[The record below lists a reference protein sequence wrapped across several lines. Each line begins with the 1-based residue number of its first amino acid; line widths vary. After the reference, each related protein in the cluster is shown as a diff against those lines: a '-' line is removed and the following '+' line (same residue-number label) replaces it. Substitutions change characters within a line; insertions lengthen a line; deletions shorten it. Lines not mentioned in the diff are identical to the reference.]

1 MYSGG
6 SKFSHVRRNRPKE
19 IDPMNPLDLDTYDA
33 EGFYD
38 ELVESPGIPR
48 AGTKLLYELL
58 RCLPEGELGRFQKAA
73 EAALY
78 RMGVTFTV
86 YGDALGLEKILPFD
100 IIPRVIGAREWSMIE
115 KGLKQ
120 RILALNLF
128 IDDLYSGQRILHDK
142 IIPKELIF
150 SAPAYRPQCLGLKV
164 PQGIWCHVTGSDL
177 IRDQTGEFFVLE
189 DNLRCPSGVSY
200 VLENRHV
207 LKRTFGKVFETSRIR
222 SVDDYP
228 NRLLETLE
236 YLAPQG
242 IESPTVVLLT
252 PGVHNSAY
260 FEHSFLAQQMG
271 VELVEGSDLA
281 VLDGQV
287 VMRTT
292 RGLKRVDVIYRRI
305 DDDFLDPGTF
315 RHDSLLGIPGIM
327 EVYRAG
333 RVAFA
338 NAPGTGVADD
348 KAVYAYIPKIIDYYL
363 KEDPI
368 LKNIPTWLCSDEGD
382 RKFVLENLSR
392 LVVKTTNE
400 SGGYGML
407 VGPQS
412 SKDEQDSFRER
423 IRKNPRNYIAQNTLS
438 LSRSPVL
445 VQDHLEGRHVDLRPY
460 NLYGKEIYVM
470 PGGLTRVALRKN
482 SLVVNSSQ
490 GGGTKDT
497 WVLKD

>member
-1 MYSGG
+1 M
-6 SKFSHVRRNRPKE
+6 
-19 IDPMNPLDLDTYDA
+19 DLSSYA
-33 EGFYD
+33 SEGVYD
-38 ELVESPGIPR
+38 ELVDASGNPR

-58 RCLPEGELGRFQKAA
+58 GSMPPGELGRFQKAA

-86 YGDALGLEKILPFD
+86 YGDVQGLEKILPFD
-100 IIPRVIGAREWSMIE
+100 IIPRVIGGNEWSMIE
-115 KGLKQ
+115 RGLKQ

-128 IDDLYSGQRILHDK
+128 LEDIYSDQKILTDK
-142 IIPKELIF
+142 VIPEDLIF
-150 SAPAYRPQCLGLKV
+150 SASAYRPQLRGLKV

-177 IRDQTGEFFVLE
+177 VRDETGEFFVLE

-207 LKRTFGKVFETSRIR
+207 LKRTFGAVFETSRIR

-228 NRLLETLE
+228 NRLLEALE
-236 YLAPQG
+236 YLAPPG

-252 PGVHNSAY
+252 PGVYNSAY

-271 VELVEGSDLA
+271 VELVEASDLLVSDGR
-281 VLDGQV
+281 VL
-287 VMRTT
+287 MRTT
-292 RGLKRVDVIYRRI
+292 QGPKRVDVIYRRI
-305 DDDFLDPGTF
+305 DDDFLDPLVF
-315 RHDSLLGIPGIM
+315 RPDSLLGIPGIM
-327 EVYRAG
+327 DVYRAG
-333 RVAFA
+333 RVALA

-363 KEDPI
+363 KEPPI
-368 LKNIPTWLCSDEGD
+368 LKNVPTWLCSNPED
-382 RKFVLENLSR
+382 RAYVLAHLPE

-407 VGPQS
+407 IGPHS
-412 SKDEQDSFRER
+412 TKADQDIFRER
-423 IRKNPRNYIAQNTLS
+423 ILKNPRNYIAQNTLS

-445 VQDHLEGRHVDLRPY
+445 VDDHLEGRHVDLRPY
-460 NLYGKEIYVM
+460 NLFGKEIYVM